1 YTPAAIRKFCDT
13 IGVSK
18 KESRIDVGLLESCL
32 RDDLNETAPRA
43 MGVLRPLKVIIEN
56 YPEDKVETFSAMV
69 HPQKPEMGTREIT
82 FSREIYVE
90 QEDFMEDP
98 PKKFFRLGPGRE
110 VRLRNAY
117 FVTCRE
123 VVKDEKGDITALV
136 CTYDPETRGG
146 NAPDGRKVKGTIHWV
161 NATDCLSARVRL
173 YDRLFTQEDPE
184 KGGQDFTQNL
194 NPASLET
201 LGDCKL
207 EKNLSNAL
215 PEQVFQLERMG
226 YFCLDAKDSTDG
238 APVFNRTVTLRD
250 TWARMAGK

>member
-1 YTPAAIRKFCDT
+1 MPFC
-13 IGVSK
+13 
-18 KESRIDVGLLESCL
+18 KEVF
-32 RDDLNETAPRA
+32 
-43 MGVLRPLKVIIEN
+43 IERN
-56 YPEDKVETFSAMV
+56 
-69 HPQKPEMGTREIT
+69 
-82 FSREIYVE
+82 
-90 QEDFMEDP
+90 DFMEDP

-123 VVKDEKGDITALV
+123 MVKNEKGEVMALV

-161 NATDCLSARVRL
+161 NAADCLSARVRL

-201 LGDCKL
+201 LVDCKL
-207 EKNLSNAL
+207 EKTLSNAL
-215 PEQVFQLERMG
+215 PEQVFQLERLG
-226 YFCLDAKDSTDG
+226 YFCLDAKDSTSSD
-238 APVFNRTVTLRD
+238 PVFNRTVTLRD
-250 TWARMAGK
+250 TWAKVTGKKR